1 MGWLFVEFVQTMVRG
16 ASPSPVNATAWAL
29 SVLAGLIGHCFLTP
43 EAALG
48 QTGLGGVAPSSREVV
63 VGTGG
68 LALGQ
73 DRTQISS
80 PLAGN
85 QRNVDPT
92 GKPCLS
98 VSAHAE
104 PQKINNRIYDHILY
118 MENNCSKEIKIRAC
132 YYKTDTCQD
141 ISVSGYKKQMHVFGV
156 FTTPDF
162 RCAYREY
169 VK

>member
-1 MGWLFVEFVQTMVRG
+1 MEFVQTMIRG
-16 ASPSPVNATAWAL
+16 GSPSPVKAMAWIL
-29 SVLAGLIGHCFLTP
+29 NVLAGLIGHCLLTP
-43 EAALG
+43 EPALG
-48 QTGLGGVAPSSREVV
+48 QTGLGGAAPSAREVV
-63 VGTGG
+63 IGTGG
-68 LALGQ
+68 LAIDQ

-80 PLAGN
+80 PLAGSR
-85 QRNVDPT
+85 RNVDPA

-104 PQKINNRIYDHILY
+104 PQKINKRIYDHILHL
-118 MENNCSKEIKIRAC
+118 ENNCSKEIKIRAC

-141 ISVSGYKKQMHVFGV
+141 ISVGGYKKQMYVFGV